1 MNDQASY
8 TSSGGSS
15 NISRSSSISLRKQET
30 LTHSCFNVR
39 STNNIVVLVAA
50 VLLLLL
56 LACSNNGQIWKNTGS
71 GHSSRPI
78 LGAYI
83 SKRVILK
90 F

>member
-1 MNDQASY
+1 MIRRVIVVVVAAA
-8 TSSGGSS
+8 
-15 NISRSSSISLRKQET
+15 IS
-30 LTHSCFNVR
+30 VGP
-39 STNNIVVLVAA
+39 VVLVF
-50 VLLLLL
+50 
-56 LACSNNGQIWKNTGS
+56 QIWKNTGS